1 MESSKY
7 IFPTGGILCVFRN
20 KEMANNILFYSPDFK
35 LCYSLLMYLED
46 KYNVTV
52 STNFHILKSLT
63 NSNTFDLLIIDSEP
77 VPKIEQL
84 CADIN
89 NTTSS
94 LKIILTY
101 VYDKKMNAA
110 EKRIRQ
116 YISNILY
123 KPFDLT
129 EISNSFPKILNHPD
143 ANKLQ

>member
-7 IFPTGGILCVFRN
+7 IFPSGGILCVFRN
-20 KEMANNILFYSPDFK
+20 KAMANNILFYSPDFK

-63 NSNTFDLLIIDSEP
+63 KSNNFDLLIIDSEP
-77 VPKIEQL
+77 VLKIEQL

-89 NTTSS
+89 NSSSS

-101 VYDKKMNAA
+101 VYDKKMNSA

-116 YISNILY
+116 YISKILY

-129 EISNSFPKILNHPD
+129 EISKSFPKVLKQSD